1 MAASAALAGA
11 QTQIE
16 AERQINATQQD
27 SLLTIASRALEGR
40 IMDPVFT
47 LDEVTVSAVKQ
58 GNEEVEKQPT
68 ATLIDRKAIER
79 NGVTGIKTASAMV
92 PNLFIPDYGSRMTS
106 SIYIR
111 GIGARIDQP
120 AVGLTI
126 DNIPIMCKE
135 NYDLDLMDISRIEVL
150 RGPQSAMYGRNT
162 MGGVINVYTLSPL
175 SYQGTRAIAEGAS
188 HGTWRAGVSHYHL
201 FQGIHSDLG
210 LAASASMQGTAGEF
224 ANQFNGHKCDWE
236 KQGNA
241 RVKLLWTDHLFTIV
255 SNTLSANFSRQ
266 GGYPYERV
274 LTGTIAYNDTC
285 FYRRTSVSDALSVQH
300 RIESVDLNTVASY
313 QYLDDNMTLDQDFT
327 PLPYFTLTQARKEHA
342 ATLDVIGRSR
352 WQINLSGGNYSW
364 IGGLSAFYRH
374 MTMNAPV
381 DFYDT
386 GIYELIEKN
395 INQAVPS
402 YPVAWDERH
411 FCLGS
416 HFTSP
421 TWGAALYHSSEYTR
435 GRLTLKASLRLDY
448 EHATLNYNS
457 VTHTGYN
464 IMHNGEVFAHH
475 PIDIDEHGKMSKHYF
490 TVLPSLTASWDLKQH
505 FSFAHTL
512 HATISRGSK
521 AGGYNTQMFSD
532 VLQQS
537 LMGKMGIGA
546 AYDVNQVVGYK
557 PESAWNFELG
567 IHTRDMRQR
576 ARWTLDLNAFYTLCR
591 DLQLT
596 VFPEGNTTGR
606 MMTNA
611 GRSRN
616 MGVEAALTWTPREQ
630 SGLTVTYGYTNAKF
644 VKYNDGKSDYKGNY
658 IPYVPTHTLH
668 ARAFNTWEV
677 HSCGEWLTGV
687 TLSANVQCAGRI
699 YWNEANSLSQPLYAL
714 LGSELTL
721 EGRHY
726 SLELWG
732 RNLTGTQ
739 YKTFYFVSMSREFL
753 QRGHGRTLGAT
764 LRLRF

>member
-1 MAASAALAGA
+1 MAATAVMAGA

-27 SLLTIASRALEGR
+27 SLLAIASRALEGR

-47 LDEVTVSAVKQ
+47 LDEITVSAVKQ
-58 GNEEVEKQPT
+58 GNEDVEKLPT

-188 HGTWRAGVSHYHL
+188 HGTWRTGVSHYARL
-201 FQGIHSDLG
+201 RPNLG
-210 LAASASMQGTAGEF
+210 LSGSLSMQGTAGEF
-224 ANQFNGHKCDWE
+224 TNEFNGRKCDWE
-236 KQGNA
+236 RQGTGRLKLAWMPKQG
-241 RVKLLWTDHLFTIV
+241 VTIN
-255 SNTLSANFSRQ
+255 NTLSASFSRQ

-274 LTGTIAYNDTC
+274 STGTIAYNDTC
-285 FYRRTSVSDALSVQH
+285 FYRRTSISDGLTAEFKLDKTL
-300 RIESVDLNTVASY
+300 INAFASY

-364 IGGLSAFYRH
+364 TGGLSAFYRH

-421 TWGAALYHSSEYTR
+421 TWGVALYHSSEYTKD
-435 GRLTLKASLRLDY
+435 RLSLKASLRLDY
-448 EHATLNYNS
+448 EHAALNYNS

-464 IMHNGEVFAHH
+464 IMHNGEVYAHQ
-475 PIDIDEHGKMSKHYF
+475 PIDIDDHGKMNKHYF
-490 TVLPSLTASWDLKQH
+490 TVLPSLTASWSYGH
-505 FSFAHTL
+505 ANTL

-546 AYDVNQVVGYK
+546 AYDVDKVVGYK

-567 IHTRDMRQR
+567 THMADNRQR

-616 MGVEAALTWTPREQ
+616 MGVEAALTWSPREQ
-630 SGLTVTYGYTNAKF
+630 SGLTLTYGYTNAKF
-644 VKYNDGKSDYKGNY
+644 VKYNDGKKDYKGNY
-658 IPYVPTHTLH
+658 IPYVPAHTLH

-677 HSCGEWLTGV
+677 RSCGEWLTGI

-753 QRGHGRTLGAT
+753 QRGHGRTMGAT

>member
-58 GNEEVEKQPT
+58 GIEEVEKQPT

-175 SYQGTRAIAEGAS
+175 SYKGTRAIAEGAS
-188 HGTWRAGVSHYHL
+188 HGTWRAGVSHYTRVRPN
-201 FQGIHSDLG
+201 LG
-210 LAASASMQGTAGEF
+210 LSGSLTMQGTAGEF
-224 ANQFNGHKCDWE
+224 TNEFNGRKCDWE
-236 KQGNA
+236 RQGTG
-241 RVKLLWTDHLFTIV
+241 RLKLAWLPKEDVTIN
-255 SNTLSANFSRQ
+255 NTLSASVSRQ

-274 LTGTIAYNDTC
+274 STGTIAYNDTC
-285 FYRRTSVSDALSVQH
+285 FYRRTSISDGLTAEFTLGKTL
-300 RIESVDLNTVASY
+300 INAFASY

-342 ATLDVIGRSR
+342 ATLDVIAQPNRDYDLAGGR
-352 WQINLSGGNYSW
+352 YSLLN
-364 IGGLSAFYRH
+364 GLSAFYRH

-448 EHATLNYNS
+448 EHAALNYNS

-475 PIDIDEHGKMSKHYF
+475 PIDIDDHGKMSKHYF

-764 LRLRF
+764 LRLRL

>member
-1 MAASAALAGA
+1 MATTAVMAGA
-11 QTQIE
+11 QTHVE
-16 AERQINATQQD
+16 AERTANATPSD
-27 SLLTIASRALEGR
+27 SLNASVAKALEGR

-47 LDEVTVSAVKQ
+47 LDEVTVSAMKQ
-58 GNEEVEKQPT
+58 GNEHVEKQPS
-68 ATLIDRKAIER
+68 ATVIGRTAIER
-79 NGVTGIKTASAMV
+79 SGVTGTKTASAMV

-106 SIYIR
+106 TIYIR

-120 AVGLTI
+120 AVGLTV
-126 DNIPIMCKE
+126 DNMPVMTKE
-135 NYDLDLMDISRIEVL
+135 NYDLDMMDISRIEVL

-188 HGTWRAGVSHYHL
+188 HASWRAGVSHYHL
-201 FQGIHSDLG
+201 FQGFNSNLG
-210 LAASASMQGTAGEF
+210 LAASASMQGTEGEF
-224 ANQFNGHKCDWE
+224 ANQVNGRKCDWE

-241 RVKLLWTDHLFTIV
+241 RVKLSWTDRLWTIV
-255 SNTLSANFSRQ
+255 TNTLSANFSRQ

-274 LTGTIAYNDTC
+274 STGAIAYNDTC
-285 FYRRTSVSDALSVQH
+285 FYRRTSVSDALSVQR
-300 RIESVDLNTVASY
+300 RIEDIDLNAVASY
-313 QYLDDNMTLDQDFT
+313 QYLNDNMTLDQDFT

-342 ATLDVIGRSR
+342 ATLDVIARSR
-352 WQINLSGGNYSW
+352 WQTNLAGGKHSW
-364 IGGLSAFYRH
+364 TGGLSAFYRH

-421 TWGAALYHSSEYTR
+421 TWGVALYHSSEYTR
-435 GRLTLKASLRLDY
+435 GKFNIKANLRLDY
-448 EHATLNYNS
+448 EHAALNYRS
-457 VTHTGYN
+457 TTHTGYN
-464 IMHNGEVFAHH
+464 IMHNGEVFAHQ
-475 PIDIDEHGKMSKHYF
+475 PIDIDDHGKMSKHYF
-490 TVLPSLTASWDLKQH
+490 TVLPSITATYNINES
-505 FSFAHTL
+505 STL

-567 IHTRDMRQR
+567 THLSALASRL
-576 ARWTLDLNAFYTLCR
+576 TLDLNAFYTLCR

-616 MGVEAALTWTPREQ
+616 MGVEAALTWAPREQ
-630 SGLTVTYGYTNAKF
+630 SGVTVTYGFTHATF
-644 VKYNDGKSDYKGNY
+644 LKYNDGKADYKGNY
-658 IPYVPTHTLH
+658 IPYVPAHTLH
-668 ARAFNTWEV
+668 ARAYNTWNV
-677 HSCGEWLTGV
+677 RGCGKWLTGI

-699 YWNEANSLSQPLYAL
+699 YWNEANSLSQPFYAL
-714 LGSELTL
+714 LGSELAI

-732 RNLTGTQ
+732 RNLTGTH
-739 YKTFYFVSMSREFL
+739 YKTFYFVSMSCEFL